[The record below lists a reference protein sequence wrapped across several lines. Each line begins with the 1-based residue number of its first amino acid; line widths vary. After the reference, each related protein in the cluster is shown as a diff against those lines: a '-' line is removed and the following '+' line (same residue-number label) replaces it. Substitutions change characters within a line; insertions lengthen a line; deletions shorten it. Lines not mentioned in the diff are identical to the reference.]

1 MTDDRAAPPIPPSR
15 LSPASDPSTDADAS
29 TEPLASLRLARS
41 SPTAHHGGP
50 DPPPAIRP
58 ASAETLRL
66 YARDWTAFETW
77 CAAVRRAPLP
87 ADPAAVAAFLAEA
100 APRLSAGALAR
111 RASAIAA
118 QHRARGFAAPTA
130 DRAVKAVLRTA
141 RRTAAPRHAPPP
153 TPAQLVR
160 LAAACGG
167 DLSGMRDRALLLLMA
182 ASGSGPAALVG
193 LDAEHIRLTA
203 TAAELTLDG
212 TAERASRSEAEGSVD
227 ASALVERSEAGERR
241 KGRDQ
246 VFRRTI
252 ACDADRSRCPVQA
265 LRDWLQISDTQFGP
279 VFRKIDRWGNIEHRR
294 FTAAAVR
301 QIIRRRTRRRA
312 RRAAKAT
319 AP

>member
-1 MTDDRAAPPIPPSR
+1 MTNDRA
-15 LSPASDPSTDADAS
+15 
-29 TEPLASLRLARS
+29 
-41 SPTAHHGGP
+41 P
-50 DPPPAIRP
+50 DPPSAIRP

-77 CAAVRRAPLP
+77 CAAMRRAPLP
-87 ADPAAVAAFLAEA
+87 ADPAAVAAFLTAA

-118 QHRARGFAAPTA
+118 RHRDRGFAVPTF

-141 RRTAAPRHAPPP
+141 RRNAAPRRAVQP

-167 DLSGMRDRALLLLMA
+167 DPTGLRDRALLLLA
-182 ASGSGPAALVG
+182 AGGIGAAALVS

-203 TAAELTLDG
+203 TAAEVSLDP
-212 TAERASRSEAEGSVD
+212 
-227 ASALVERSEAGERR
+227 AGERAR
-241 KGRDQ
+241 KRGDQARAGGGR
-246 VFRRTI
+246 VSRRTI

-294 FTAAAVR
+294 FSIAAVR

-312 RRAAKAT
+312 RRAGKAT

>member
-1 MTDDRAAPPIPPSR
+1 M
-15 LSPASDPSTDADAS
+15 
-29 TEPLASLRLARS
+29 
-41 SPTAHHGGP
+41 
-50 DPPPAIRP
+50 
-58 ASAETLRL
+58 
-66 YARDWTAFETW
+66 
-77 CAAVRRAPLP
+77 RRTPLP
-87 ADPAAVAAFLAEA
+87 ADPAAVAAFLTEA

-118 QHRARGFAAPTA
+118 QHRARGCAVPTG

-141 RRTAAPRHAPPP
+141 RRSAAPRHAPPP

-160 LAAACGG
+160 LAALCGG
-167 DLSGMRDRALLLLMA
+167 DLSGVRDRALLLLMA

-193 LDAEHIRLTA
+193 LDADHIRLTA
-203 TAAELTLDG
+203 NTAELTLDG
-212 TAERASRSEAEGSVD
+212 MGARAR
-227 ASALVERSEAGERR
+227 AG
-241 KGRDQ
+241 GDQ

-301 QIIRRRTRRRA
+301 HIIRRRTRRRA
-312 RRAAKAT
+312 AKAA